1 MFKQSTL
8 KFNGMYRGKVL
19 DNLDPDELGRLKIQ
33 VLGVFDEIESEDI
46 PWAIPAYPIFSGSGD
61 GYGYFAIPEIDSFV
75 WVFFEVGNIYQPVY
89 FAEAPSAIHGIP
101 SEAATNY
108 PYTKVWKTKKGFVVY
123 YDEEDDELKISHP
136 SGTIIQINGG
146 GNINISSVG
155 EINIGGSSVNINP

>member
-108 PYTKVWKTKKGFVVY
+108 PYTKVIKTKNGIVFY
-123 YDEEDDELKISHP
+123 IDDLTQDIKLTQP
-136 SGTIIQINGG
+136 SGTSLQISPDG
-146 GNINISSVG
+146 SVTIVSAKIVTITG
-155 EINIGGSSVNINP
+155 TSVRINP